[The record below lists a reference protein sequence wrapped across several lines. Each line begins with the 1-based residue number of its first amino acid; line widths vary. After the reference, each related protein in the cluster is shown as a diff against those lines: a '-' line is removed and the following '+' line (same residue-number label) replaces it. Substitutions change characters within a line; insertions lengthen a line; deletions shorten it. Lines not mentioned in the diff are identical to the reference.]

1 MKVYNKSEVISS
13 NNLDL
18 DDQTV
23 GSIPAPH
30 CISKQTLMTVAF
42 QRLLNL
48 CPACLFVFFFFC
60 FAAGHNCFAQM
71 MIQMTCHALLC
82 AAQISTT
89 FLSLA
94 I

>member
-1 MKVYNKSEVISS
+1 MKVYNNSEVISS

-23 GSIPAPH
+23 GGRDATHCLNYI

-48 CPACLFVFFFFC
+48 CPACLFVFF
-60 FAAGHNCFAQM
+60 HPTQS
-71 MIQMTCHALLC
+71 ILL
-82 AAQISTT
+82 QGTT
-89 FLSLA
+89 VLPK
-94 I
+94 

>member
-48 CPACLFVFFFFC
+48 CPACLFVFF
-60 FAAGHNCFAQM
+60 HPTQS
-71 MIQMTCHALLC
+71 ILL
-82 AAQISTT
+82 QGTT
-89 FLSLA
+89 VLPK
-94 I
+94 